1 MFITN
6 NHLRFNCVER
16 KIWPN
21 IKKSQNIMTMI
32 VDSSFRHSKT
42 PKDIYKL
49 FSAFF
54 RKIFCRGWA
63 IKGMSYYNDMWSKSE
78 MKLRLTLSWGRL
90 LSYRNQS
97 FHVFC
102 KTNDCFLHKTQH
114 WTEMSWAPTSIS
126 GKLHNEQNEVVSIFK
141 SI

>member
-97 FHVFC
+97 TDLRSKSMDWFLYDNGLRHERINSRRLIF
-102 KTNDCFLHKTQH
+102 TNVQVDSF
-114 WTEMSWAPTSIS
+114 WMFW
-126 GKLHNEQNEVVSIFK
+126 
-141 SI
+141 

>member
-78 MKLRLTLSWGRL
+78 MKLRLTLSWRRP

-97 FHVFC
+97 TDLRSKSMDWFLYDNGLRHERINSRRLIF
-102 KTNDCFLHKTQH
+102 TNVQVDSF
-114 WTEMSWAPTSIS
+114 WMFW
-126 GKLHNEQNEVVSIFK
+126 
-141 SI
+141 

>member
-6 NHLRFNCVER
+6 NHLRFNCAER

-97 FHVFC
+97 TDLRSKSMDWFLYDNGLRHERINSRRLIF
-102 KTNDCFLHKTQH
+102 TNVQVDSF
-114 WTEMSWAPTSIS
+114 WMFW
-126 GKLHNEQNEVVSIFK
+126 
-141 SI
+141 

>member
-78 MKLRLTLSWGRL
+78 MKLRLTLSWRRL

-97 FHVFC
+97 TDLRSKSMDWFLYDNGLRHERINSRRLIF
-102 KTNDCFLHKTQH
+102 TNVQVDSF
-114 WTEMSWAPTSIS
+114 WMFW
-126 GKLHNEQNEVVSIFK
+126 
-141 SI
+141 